1 MVCLLVCLLSVDG
14 LFGFGLY
21 FSSDAIGFDYSVS
34 LLFVGGNSLYFVKIS
49 NCKFIKKKRNQ
60 IVAAQGILYNMADLL
75 WVTMI
80 RTEIH
85 ML

>member
-34 LLFVGGNSLYFVKIS
+34 LLFVGGTTSIS
-49 NCKFIKKKRNQ
+49 
-60 IVAAQGILYNMADLL
+60 
-75 WVTMI
+75 
-80 RTEIH
+80 
-85 ML
+85 